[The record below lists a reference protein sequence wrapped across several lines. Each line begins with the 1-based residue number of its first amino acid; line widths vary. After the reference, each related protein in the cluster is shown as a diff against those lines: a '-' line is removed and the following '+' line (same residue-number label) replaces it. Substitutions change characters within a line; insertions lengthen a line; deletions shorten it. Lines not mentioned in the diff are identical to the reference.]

1 MTDTPIVVRLGDYD
15 LLLHPDH
22 TVTWRD
28 PRPYDLAAEATVR
41 EETER

>member
-1 MTDTPIVVRLGDYD
+1 MTATPIVVRHGDYD

-28 PRPYDLAAEATVR
+28 ARPYDLAAEAAVR
-41 EETER
+41 EETQR